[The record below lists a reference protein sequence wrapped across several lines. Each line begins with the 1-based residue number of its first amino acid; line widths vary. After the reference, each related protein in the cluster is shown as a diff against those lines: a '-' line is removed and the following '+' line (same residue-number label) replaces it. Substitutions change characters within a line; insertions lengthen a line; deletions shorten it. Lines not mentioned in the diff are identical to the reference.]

1 MEIPPSQ
8 EVVVITG
15 ILSDLKVVV
24 PELTRPMALPADV
37 LLVNA
42 NPQCGPFPF
51 ENVMFEADL
60 AAGHAVFRADL
71 SESFVEAQ
79 ILPRGRPHFSL
90 LHVALVDDA
99 VAVSSLTGI
108 TGEEYGKHYRY
119 IELGAAAGFHREAF
133 IRGTM
138 TSRQFGTIFVDG
150 FRVRWRCLPSGRRGS
165 LLERGVFQ
173 VSVLG
178 LNAGDEIPVV
188 SVEGQYFRRRAVKN
202 LFIS

>member
-1 MEIPPSQ
+1 M
-8 EVVVITG
+8 ITS
-15 ILSDLKVVV
+15 LLADLKITV
-24 PELTRPMALPADV
+24 PELIRPVVMPAGV
-37 LLVNA
+37 QLVNA

-51 ENVMFEADL
+51 ENIMFEADL
-60 AAGHAVFRADL
+60 ENGHAVFQADL
-71 SESFVEAQ
+71 SERFVEAQ
-79 ILPRGRPHFSL
+79 ILPRGRHHFSL

-108 TGEEYGKHYRY
+108 TGEEYGRRYRY

-150 FRVRWRCLPSGRRGS
+150 FRVRWRCLPSRKRGS
-165 LLERGVFQ
+165 LLDRGIFQ

-178 LNAGDEIPVV
+178 LDAGDEVPVV
-188 SVEGQYFRRRAVKN
+188 SVEGQYFRRHAVEN
-202 LFIS
+202 RFSS